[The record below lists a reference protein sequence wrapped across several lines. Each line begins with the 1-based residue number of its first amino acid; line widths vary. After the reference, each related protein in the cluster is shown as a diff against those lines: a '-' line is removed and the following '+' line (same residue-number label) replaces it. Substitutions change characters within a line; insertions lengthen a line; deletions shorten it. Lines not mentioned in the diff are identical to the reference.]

1 MINEAPRASKW
12 QEINV
17 NGHAYTISAFHRR
30 ELSNSSTMEHRNTQ
44 ESNSILWISDST
56 LIDMMPEKKQNYRTL
71 ETQKIQNFTKNLTD
85 EHTQK
90 AKPYSHRKTK

>member
-71 ETQKIQNFTKNLTD
+71 ETQKIQNFTKKIN
-85 EHTQK
+85 
-90 AKPYSHRKTK
+90 R